1 MRHLQRI
8 PNLPAGLQATPP
20 EPDSRERWR
29 PGRPLALQLASRQS
43 DPGFGGLSRA
53 FGMPVEKSPEE
64 VVEELK
70 ALQRELA
77 ELRSREFERMK
88 TEQELRRELRVATQT
103 TKTTTATLRQTVD
116 LWNSTRRELADAQRS
131 VKRAERAKSEFL
143 INISHE
149 LRTPM
154 TAILGFADLLLE
166 DGNLALAP
174 DSRLEH
180 LHTLKR
186 NAKSLMETLSD
197 LFDLSQ
203 LEAGE
208 VNVCCEIVSLRD
220 LIEGISSEM
229 LDVAASSGIGLDLAY
244 LGKLPAQIQTD
255 PRRLRQ
261 ILVNLIGNAIKFTD
275 EGGVRVS
282 IQLVTDA
289 LDRPKL
295 RIEVAD
301 TGQGMSPE
309 ALERIFDPFAQADG
323 SLTRHFGGAGVGLAL
338 ARGLAELMGGELE
351 AESIEGR
358 GSVFRLTVDPGSL
371 EGAEHLEMS
380 TAEDEVADSLGSGDT
395 PRQLLEQAGEL
406 ETPAKILYVEDAEDN
421 QRLVGFILQKAGIEV
436 TCADDGS
443 AGVALALASRAAQQP
458 FDLILMDLQMPV
470 MDGYAATRKL
480 RTAGW
485 EGPIIALTAHSVD
498 KEKDLSHEA
507 GCDGFATKPI
517 QRVELLKLVA
527 EHLRKH
533 REETDPPTLPG
544 AESPTRG

>member
-1 MRHLQRI
+1 M
-8 PNLPAGLQATPP
+8 
-20 EPDSRERWR
+20 
-29 PGRPLALQLASRQS
+29 
-43 DPGFGGLSRA
+43 
-53 FGMPVEKSPEE
+53 EKSQRELI
-64 VVEELK
+64 EELK
-70 ALQRELA
+70 SLRREVG

-88 TEQELRRELRVATQT
+88 REQELRRDLRVATQNA
-103 TKTTTATLRQTVD
+103 KTTTATLRQTLD
-116 LWNSTRRELADAQRS
+116 LWNATRRELASSQRR
-131 VKRAERAKSEFL
+131 VKKAERAKSEFL

-186 NAKSLMETLSD
+186 NAKNLMETLSD

-208 VNVCCEIVSLRD
+208 VSVCSEIVSLRE
-220 LIEGISSEM
+220 LMEGVASEM
-229 LDVAASSGIGLDLAY
+229 LDVAASHGIGLDVAY
-244 LGKLPAQIQTD
+244 VGKLPTQIQTD
-255 PRRLRQ
+255 LKRLRQ
-261 ILVNLIGNAIKFTD
+261 ILVNLIGNAIKFTE
-275 EGGVRVS
+275 EGGVRVAV
-282 IQLVTDA
+282 QLVTDA

-295 RIEVAD
+295 RVEVAD

-323 SLTRHFGGAGVGLAL
+323 SLTRNFGGAGVGLAL
-338 ARGLAELMGGELE
+338 ARRLAELMGGELE

-380 TAEDEVADSLGSGDT
+380 TAEAEVVDSLAFGESGEDT
-395 PRQLLEQAGEL
+395 LTQAREL

-421 QRLVGFILQKAGIEV
+421 QRLVGFILQRAGMEV
-436 TCADDGS
+436 TCADDGA
-443 AGVALALASRAAQQP
+443 AGVALALASRAALQP
-458 FDLILMDLQMPV
+458 FDLVLMDLQMPV

-485 EGPIIALTAHSVD
+485 EGPIIALTAHSIA
-498 KEKDLSHEA
+498 KEKELSLEA

-517 QRVELLKLVA
+517 QRVELLKLVV

-533 REETDPPTLPG
+533 RSDTGP
-544 AESPTRG
+544 AEL

>member
-1 MRHLQRI
+1 
-8 PNLPAGLQATPP
+8 
-20 EPDSRERWR
+20 
-29 PGRPLALQLASRQS
+29 
-43 DPGFGGLSRA
+43 
-53 FGMPVEKSPEE
+53 VEKSPEE
-64 VVEELK
+64 LIEELQ
-70 ALQRELA
+70 ALRCELG

-88 TEQELRRELRVATQT
+88 REQELRRELRDATQSA
-103 TKTTTATLRQTVD
+103 KSTTATLRQTLD
-116 LWNSTRRELADAQRS
+116 LWNKTRRELAGAQRR
-131 VKRAERAKSEFL
+131 VKQAERAKSEFL

-186 NAKSLMETLSD
+186 NAKNLMEILSD

-208 VNVCCEIVSLRD
+208 VSMCSEVVPLRD
-220 LIEGISSEM
+220 VLEGVASEM
-229 LDVAASSGIGLDLAY
+229 LDVAASRGIGLDVTY
-244 LGKLPAQIQTD
+244 IGKLPMQIQTD
-255 PRRLRQ
+255 PKRLRQ

-275 EGGVRVS
+275 QGGVRVTV
-282 IQLVTDA
+282 QLVTDA

-323 SLTRHFGGAGVGLAL
+323 SLTRSFGGVGVGLAL
-338 ARGLAELMGGELE
+338 ARRLAELQGGELE

-371 EGAEHLEMS
+371 EGTEHLEMS
-380 TAEDEVADSLGSGDT
+380 TAEGEVANTLAFGATADGSLGDA
-395 PRQLLEQAGEL
+395 REL
-406 ETPAKILYVEDAEDN
+406 ESPAKILYVEDAEDN
-421 QRLVGFILQKAGIEV
+421 QRLVGFILQRAGMEV

-485 EGPIIALTAHSVD
+485 EGPIIALTAHSIA
-498 KEKDLSHEA
+498 KEKELSLEA
-507 GCDGFATKPI
+507 GCDDFATKPI
-517 QRVELLKLVA
+517 QRAELLKLVV

-533 REETDPPTLPG
+533 RADSDPGPPAT
-544 AESPTRG
+544 S